1 MSEETI
7 TKQKT
12 VNQQLTL
19 YLVAIHN
26 YNQNM
31 LKQITLLYVAIV

>member
-7 TKQKT
+7 SKQKT
-12 VNQQLTL
+12 VNQKLIL
-19 YLVAIHN
+19 YLAATHN

-31 LKQITLLYVAIV
+31 LKQITLLYNAKE